1 MVVKKRKNIQ
11 VRTFNKI
18 KDFLEKQKKPI
29 YKADVVKKLN
39 VDLDSLKLALE
50 MLKIKYDDEG
60 RISVIKRKKK

>member
-50 MLKIKYDDEG
+50 MLKVKFDKEG
-60 RISVIKRKKK
+60 RILC